1 MIKLPY
7 ISTRTNVKLSNDQC
21 ESIKTKLG
29 KAIELLPGKSEN
41 WLMLS
46 FEDESNLYFK
56 GKNDKP
62 FVVDVKLFGKA
73 SKDAYNNLTREIANI
88 LHEELNIQPDC
99 IYVKYEEVSTWG
111 WNGSNF

>member
-1 MIKLPY
+1 MIMPY
-7 ISTRTNVKLSNDQC
+7 ISTKTNVKLSKDQS
-21 ESIKTKLG
+21 EAIKTKLG

-41 WLMLS
+41 WLMVA

-62 FVVDVKLFGKA
+62 LAFVEVKLFGKA
-73 SKDAYNNLTREIANI
+73 SRDAYNHLTREITNI
-88 LHEELNIQPDC
+88 LRDELNIQPDC
-99 IYVKYEEVSTWG
+99 IYVKYEEVSNWG

>member
-1 MIKLPY
+1 MPY
-7 ISTRTNVKLSNDQC
+7 ISTKTNVTLSSNNC

-41 WLMLS
+41 WLMVS

-56 GKNDKP
+56 GNKDKP
-62 FVVDVKLFGKA
+62 LAFVEVQLFGKA
-73 SKDAYNNLTREIANI
+73 SKDAYNNLTREITNI
-88 LHEELNIQPDC
+88 LNDELNIQPDC
-99 IYVKYEEVSTWG
+99 IYVKYDEVSTWG

>member
-1 MIKLPY
+1 MPY
-7 ISTRTNVKLSNDQC
+7 ISTKTNMKLSNDQC
-21 ESIKTKLG
+21 DSIKSKLG

-41 WLMLS
+41 WLMVS
-46 FEDESNLYFK
+46 FEDESKLYFK

-62 FVVDVKLFGKA
+62 LAFVEVKLFGKA
-73 SKDAYNNLTREIANI
+73 SKDAYNNLTREITNI
-88 LHEELNIQPDC
+88 LHDELNIQPDG